1 MSTLFHLA
9 ASVDA
14 LLAAITTAWAALG
27 EIITAG
33 ALLLVLD
40 RIASAIR
47 ATYTAGRFCGRFWYR
62 YVVPAILTTADGV
75 SWLLSQIDWAEVF
88 ATVAAGARVLI
99 AAVITLAL
107 DAQLLLVRCSAAL
120 GKRYAA
126 LLVRAADEP
135 AAAPL
140 QHPLAAVAAELE
152 QLTRSQLQTLTGC
165 RRKLPKAQL
174 IALALA

>member
-99 AAVITLAL
+99 AAVITLSITAH
-107 DAQLLLVRCSAAL
+107 QLVIGTS
-120 GKRYAA
+120 AA
-126 LLVRAADEP
+126 LLVRTADAP